1 MFAVEMS
8 LLASFMNL
16 AGPDLIVILL
26 IVLVLFGAKKLPEL
40 ARGMG
45 QAVKEFQKAK
55 DEFNDE
61 LHKAGK
67 SDTQIAKPDVKPAE
81 STVARTDSQ
90 VLLTSPRRNRLPQ
103 SFPATK
109 PTRFSFSKATRGRV
123 AVQSVRKTKA
133 AFRVDVA
140 RSALACDAS
149 SHRFGRSERF

>member
-1 MFAVEMS
+1 MLSHSALPVNLNRSCAGSCSASLKFLATRRNGLMLAVEMS

-67 SDTQIAKPDVKPAE
+67 SDSQVAKPDVKPPE
-81 STVARTDSQ
+81 STIARTDSQ
-90 VLLTSPRRNRLPQ
+90 GASNVAAPQ
-103 SFPATK
+103 PS
-109 PTRFSFSKATRGRV
+109 V
-123 AVQSVRKTKA
+123 AVTPGDKA
-133 AFRVDVA
+133 DQV
-140 RSALACDAS
+140 
-149 SHRFGRSERF
+149 

>member
-1 MFAVEMS
+1 MLSHGALSVNPDQPSGSGLPASLKFLATGRKSLMLTLDMS

-26 IVLVLFGAKKLPEL
+26 IILVLFGARKLPEL

-67 SDTQIAKPDVKPAE
+67 SETEIAQPDVKPAQ
-81 STVARTDSQ
+81 STVARGGEQAPSAVAPPQGNEAVTPDEKANQ
-90 VLLTSPRRNRLPQ
+90 V
-103 SFPATK
+103 
-109 PTRFSFSKATRGRV
+109 
-123 AVQSVRKTKA
+123 
-133 AFRVDVA
+133 
-140 RSALACDAS
+140 
-149 SHRFGRSERF
+149 

>member
-1 MFAVEMS
+1 MLSHGALPVNLNRSPAGNSSASLKFLATRRNGLMLAVEMS

-55 DEFNDE
+55 DDFNDE

-67 SDTQIAKPDVKPAE
+67 SDTQVAKPDVKPAE
-81 STVARTDSQ
+81 STIARTDNQGNSNVTAPQPSAAVIPGDKTDQ
-90 VLLTSPRRNRLPQ
+90 V
-103 SFPATK
+103 
-109 PTRFSFSKATRGRV
+109 
-123 AVQSVRKTKA
+123 
-133 AFRVDVA
+133 
-140 RSALACDAS
+140 
-149 SHRFGRSERF
+149 

>member
-1 MFAVEMS
+1 MFGVEMS

-26 IVLVLFGAKKLPEL
+26 IILVLFGAKKLPEL

-67 SDTQIAKPDVKPAE
+67 SDTQVAKSDVKPAE
-81 STVARTDSQ
+81 STVARTDQGAAGLASPPAPAGVTPGDKADQ
-90 VLLTSPRRNRLPQ
+90 V
-103 SFPATK
+103 
-109 PTRFSFSKATRGRV
+109 
-123 AVQSVRKTKA
+123 
-133 AFRVDVA
+133 
-140 RSALACDAS
+140 
-149 SHRFGRSERF
+149 

>member
-1 MFAVEMS
+1 MS

-26 IVLVLFGAKKLPEL
+26 IILVLFGAKKLPEL

-67 SDTQIAKPDVKPAE
+67 PEAEAAKLDVKPVQ
-81 STVARTDSQ
+81 STVARTESQ
-90 VLLTSPRRNRLPQ
+90 
-103 SFPATK
+103 PATTDMR
-109 PTRFSFSKATRGRV
+109 PDPNQAVTPGNKADQV
-123 AVQSVRKTKA
+123 
-133 AFRVDVA
+133 
-140 RSALACDAS
+140 
-149 SHRFGRSERF
+149 